1 MAVPKLGA
9 GTATLPVSRESLH
22 SVQAAQPGHE
32 VNRATPDNFS
42 QRRGKQKAGQRQGG
56 LVEEAWYDLG
66 SGRRQLDAMAHNAFW
81 KMRKE
86 MAFTWHG

>member
-32 VNRATPDNFS
+32 VNRATPDNFTGCDGS
-42 QRRGKQKAGQRQGG
+42 QCILEDEERNGIYLAWVVDSGNADARGHQQSSWTDSG
-56 LVEEAWYDLG
+56 LEFGA
-66 SGRRQLDAMAHNAFW
+66 A
-81 KMRKE
+81 
-86 MAFTWHG
+86 